1 MFSYQLRFIFRNL
14 IRNKSSFFIN
24 LIGLSAGFTCAIL
37 ILLWV
42 TDELSIDRF
51 HENDRNL
58 YQVMENHQMPQGI
71 TTQAWTPDLLART
84 LAEERSDILYASA
97 VMPSTLFEKFN
108 IFTADNKLV
117 KASGQFA
124 EPDFFTIFSY
134 SLLEGDKKQVL
145 KENNSIVISE
155 KMAISLF
162 NTTKNVIGK
171 TVDWEILNSRK
182 QAVISGI
189 FKEIPAN
196 STTRFDFVLSYDC
209 WLNLSESVGRKIH
222 WGNHAPY
229 TYLVLNQ
236 GADVKKLD
244 AQIADFLKGKN
255 GQTNISLFTIP
266 YSSQY
271 LHGNFTNGKQ
281 AGGRIEY
288 VRIFSVIAIFILL
301 IAGINFINLATARG
315 AHRIKEVGIRKV
327 SGSSRK
333 ALAVQ
338 FTFEAMAIIMLATLL
353 SLLLTH
359 VLLPQFNHIT
369 GKELHL
375 FLNPDLIVKI
385 LGICLITGILTSIYP
400 AIYLSGFNPSLVLKG
415 KLIASS
421 GELWSRKGLV
431 VFQFGI
437 SVVLIASMMVIYQQI
452 QFIRNK
458 NMGYDKDHVIYF
470 PKEGNIAQK
479 QEAFLTEMRN
489 IPGVINASGIN
500 GELTGT
506 SISTYDLNWAGKD
519 AENKIR
525 FEMTHADAG
534 LVETLGIEMVDGR
547 SFSTQYGDE
556 KNKVILNQQAVEMM
570 GLKNPVG
577 QSIRLWGAEK
587 QIVGVVKNFHFQSL
601 RDKINPMIITYM
613 PEKTVSIIAKLEAGT
628 EAQTLASIK
637 ELYTTFN
644 PGSPFE
650 YQFLDAAFH
659 KLYAAEERVSVLSKY
674 FAGLGILI
682 SCLGL
687 FGLATYASEQRIKE
701 IGVRKVNGATIWEI
715 ITLLNNDF
723 VKWVAISFI
732 IATPI
737 AYYAMSNWLENFAYK
752 TELSWWIFALA
763 GMIAIIIALLT
774 VSWKSWKAATRNP
787 VEALRYE

>member
-1 MFSYQLRFIFRNL
+1 MVGYQLRFIFRNL
-14 IRNKSSFFIN
+14 IRNKSSFIIN

-42 TDELSIDRF
+42 TDELSIDKF
-51 HENDRNL
+51 HQNDKNL
-58 YQVMENHQMPQGI
+58 YQVMENHQMPQGV

-84 LAEERSDILYASA
+84 LAGERSDILYASA
-97 VMPSTLFEKFN
+97 VMPSNLFEKFN

-124 EPDFFTIFSY
+124 EPDFFNIFSY
-134 SLLEGDKKQVL
+134 PLLEGDQMQVL
-145 KENNSIVISE
+145 KENNSMVISE
-155 KMAISLF
+155 KMALSLF
-162 NTTKNVIGK
+162 NTTQNVIGK

-189 FKEIPAN
+189 FKEIPTN
-196 STTRFDFVLSYDC
+196 STARFDFVLSFDC

-236 GADVKKLD
+236 GADIKKLD
-244 AQIADFLKGKN
+244 AHMADFLKSKN
-255 GQTNISLFTIP
+255 GQTNISLFTVP

-288 VRIFSVIAIFILL
+288 VRLFSLIAIFILL
-301 IAGINFINLATARG
+301 IAGINFINLATAR
-315 AHRIKEVGIRKV
+315 ATHRIKEVGIRKV

-338 FTFEAMAIIMLATLL
+338 YTFEAMVIVMLAMLL
-353 SLLLTH
+353 SLMLTS
-359 VLLPQFNHIT
+359 VLLPQFNQIT
-369 GKELHL
+369 GKELQL
-375 FLNPDLIVKI
+375 FLNLDLILKI
-385 LGICLITGILTSIYP
+385 LGICLITGILTSLYP
-400 AIYLSGFNPSLVLKG
+400 AIYLSGFNPSMVLKG
-415 KLIASS
+415 KLTASL
-421 GELWSRKGLV
+421 GELWARKGLV

-458 NMGYDKDHVIYF
+458 NMGYDKDRVIYF
-470 PKEGNIAQK
+470 PKEGNVAQK
-479 QEAFLTEMRN
+479 QEAFLAEMRK
-489 IPGVINASGIN
+489 IPGVVNGSGIN

-519 AENKIR
+519 AESKIR
-525 FEMTHADAG
+525 FEMTHADVG
-534 LVETLGIEMVDGR
+534 LVETLGIEMAEGR
-547 SFSTQYGDE
+547 SFSAQYGDE
-556 KNKVILNQQAVEMM
+556 KNKVILNQQAIEMM
-570 GLKNPVG
+570 GLKNPIG
-577 QSIRLWGAEK
+577 QSIRLWGEEK
-587 QIVGVVKNFHFQSL
+587 QIVGIVKNFHFQSL
-601 RDKINPMIITYM
+601 RDKINPMIITFM
-613 PEKTVSIIAKLEAGT
+613 PEKTVSIMAKLEAGT
-628 EAQTLASIK
+628 ETQTLASIRQ
-637 ELYTTFN
+637 LYTTFN
-644 PGSPFE
+644 SGSAFE
-650 YQFLDAAFH
+650 YQFLDTAFQ

-687 FGLATYASEQRIKE
+687 FGLATFASEQRIKE
-701 IGVRKVNGATIWEI
+701 IGVRKVNGATILEI
-715 ITLLNNDF
+715 ITLLNSDF
-723 VKWVAISFI
+723 VKWVALSFI

-737 AYYAMSNWLENFAYK
+737 SYYAMNNWLENFAYK
-752 TELSWWIFALA
+752 TDLSWWIFALA
-763 GMIAIIIALLT
+763 GLIAIVIALIT
-774 VSWKSWKAATRNP
+774 VSWQSWRAATRNP

>member
-1 MFSYQLRFIFRNL
+1 MIRYQLRFIFRNL

-24 LIGLSAGFTCAIL
+24 LVGLSAGFTCAIL

-42 TDELSIDRF
+42 TDELSVDKF
-51 HENDRNL
+51 HQNDKNL
-58 YQVMENHQMPQGI
+58 YQVMENHQMPEGI

-84 LAEERSDILYASA
+84 LAGERSDIQYASA
-97 VMPSTLFEKFN
+97 VMPSIHFEKFN
-108 IFTADNKLV
+108 IFTADNKQV

-124 EPDFFTIFSY
+124 EPDFFHIFSY
-134 SLLEGDKKQVL
+134 PLLEGNQGQVL
-145 KENNSIVISE
+145 KETNSIVISE
-155 KMAISLF
+155 KMALSLF
-162 NTTKNVIGK
+162 NTTENVIGK
-171 TVDWEILNSRK
+171 TVEWEILNSRK

-189 FKEIPAN
+189 FKDIPAN
-196 STTRFDFVLSYDC
+196 STTHFDFVLSFDC

-229 TYLVLNQ
+229 TYLVLNP
-236 GADVKKLD
+236 GADIKKLD
-244 AQIADFLKGKN
+244 THVADFLKSKN
-255 GQTNISLFTIP
+255 GQSNISLFTIP

-288 VRIFSVIAIFILL
+288 VRLFSIIAIFILL
-301 IAGINFINLATARG
+301 IAGINFINLATAR
-315 AHRIKEVGIRKV
+315 ATRRVKEVGIRKV

-338 FTFEAMAIIMLATLL
+338 FTFEAMVIVMLAMLLSIMLT
-353 SLLLTH
+353 S
-359 VLLPQFNHIT
+359 VLLPQFNQLT
-369 GKELHL
+369 GKELQL
-375 FLNPDLIVKI
+375 FLNPDLMLKI
-385 LGICLITGILTSIYP
+385 LGICLITGILTSLYP
-400 AIYLSGFNPSLVLKG
+400 AIYLSGFSPSLVLKG
-415 KLIASS
+415 KMTASI
-421 GELWSRKGLV
+421 GELWARKGLV

-452 QFIRNK
+452 QFIRNT
-458 NMGYDKDHVIYF
+458 NMGYEKDHVIYF
-470 PKEGNIAQK
+470 AKEGNVAQK
-479 QEAFLTEMRN
+479 QEAFLTEIRN
-489 IPGVINASGIN
+489 IPGVVNASAIN

-506 SISTYDLNWAGKD
+506 AISTYDLNWAGKD
-519 AENKIR
+519 AESKVN
-525 FEMTHADAG
+525 FDMTHADAG
-534 LVETLGIEMVDGR
+534 LVETLGIEMADGR
-547 SFSTQYGDE
+547 SFSSQYGDE
-556 KNKVILNQQAVEMM
+556 KNNVILNQQAIDMM

-577 QSIRLWGAEK
+577 QSIRLWGEEK
-587 QIVGVVKNFHFQSL
+587 QIIGVAKNFHFKSL
-601 RDKINPMIITYM
+601 RHKINPMIITYM
-613 PEKTVSIIAKLEAGT
+613 PQKTVCIMAKLEAGT
-628 EAQTLASIK
+628 EAKTLASIK
-637 ELYTTFN
+637 KLYTTFN
-644 PGSPFE
+644 TGSAFE
-650 YQFLDAAFH
+650 YQFLDTAFQ

-737 AYYAMSNWLENFAYK
+737 SYYAMTNWLENFAYK
-752 TELSWWIFALA
+752 TDLSWWIFALA
-763 GMIAIIIALLT
+763 GLLALGIALLT
-774 VSWKSWKAATRNP
+774 VSWQSWKAATRNP